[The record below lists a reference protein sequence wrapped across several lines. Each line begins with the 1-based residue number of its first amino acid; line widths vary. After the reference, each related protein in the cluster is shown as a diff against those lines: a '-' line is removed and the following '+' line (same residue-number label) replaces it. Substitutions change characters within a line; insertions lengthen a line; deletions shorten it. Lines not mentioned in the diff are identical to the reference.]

1 MTDDLPGPFDG
12 GPGGGSGGPG
22 GHDLRHHGDSDVA
35 PGLVDLAVNVRLP
48 SPPPWLRERIAA
60 SLGDL
65 AAYPDATEAA
75 NAVAARHGRPLDE
88 VLVTSG
94 AAEAFSLLAHAF
106 RPKHAVIVHPQ
117 FTEPEVALRGA
128 GHPVSR
134 VLTSADDGFRLN
146 PHAVPESADLVMVG
160 NPTNPT
166 SVLHPAKTLRALCR
180 PGRVLVVDEAFADAI
195 PGEPESL
202 AAERLNG
209 VIVVRSLTKTWGI
222 AGLRAG
228 YVLGDSALVARLR
241 AIQPPWSVSTPA
253 AVAVAAC
260 CGAEAALEAEAL
272 AARAERDRVVLVDGL
287 RELGVTVA
295 GRPRA
300 PFILVNVPDGEKVRL
315 RLRELGYAVRRGD
328 TFPGL
333 STDWLRIAVRDAH
346 TIRGFL
352 DALRQA
358 LIDVG

>member
-1 MTDDLPGPFDG
+1 MAD
-12 GPGGGSGGPG
+12 SY
-22 GHDLRHHGDSDVA
+22 DLRHHGDRDLA
-35 PGLVDLAVNVRLP
+35 DGLVDMAVNVRLP
-48 SPPPWLRERIAA
+48 RPPEWLRQELAA
-60 SLGDL
+60 GLDSL
-65 AAYPDATEAA
+65 AAYPDTTEATK
-75 NAVAARHGRPLDE
+75 AVAARHGRPLDD

-106 RPKHAVIVHPQ
+106 RPRAAVVVHPQ

-134 VLTSADDGFRLN
+134 VVLPSDEGFMLN
-146 PHAVPESADLVMVG
+146 PHAVPENADLVIVG

-166 SVLHPAKTLRALCR
+166 SVLHPASTLRALCR

-202 AAERLNG
+202 AGQRMSG
-209 VIVVRSLTKTWGI
+209 VLVVRSLTKTWGI

-228 YVLGDSALVARLR
+228 YVIGDPALVALMR
-241 AIQPPWSVSTPA
+241 AIQPPWAVSSLALRAVVACSSAQAEVESEAMA
-253 AVAVAAC
+253 AA
-260 CGAEAALEAEAL
+260 AEAD
-272 AARAERDRVVLVDGL
+272 RAFLVEGL
-287 RELGVTVA
+287 DSLGVTVV

-300 PFILVNVPDGEKVRL
+300 PFVLIAVPEGERVRL

-333 STDWLRIAVRDAH
+333 SEDWMRIAVRD
-346 TIRGFL
+346 RGTTASFL
-352 DALRQA
+352 AALRRA
-358 LIDVG
+358 L